1 MCIFNFLLTKLKA
14 WIALP
19 LTRINYYNL
28 VLIGS
33 KKWEHSCYLGTMNL
47 CYDVMG
53 VAKSHYCTY
62 AMQYITTQASYMY
75 MHVRFL
81 E

>member
-1 MCIFNFLLTKLKA
+1 
-14 WIALP
+14 
-19 LTRINYYNL
+19 
-28 VLIGS
+28 
-33 KKWEHSCYLGTMNL
+33 MNL

-62 AMQYITTQASYMY
+62 VMQYITTQASYMY